1 MSVYIAYCAYL
12 LRLFYPTGEKF
23 CVSICCMYVDVFVKF
38 VSTSQQPPSTS
49 ISYTILVV
57 HFFMLFF
64 CIEVFWDL
72 QEVSFHF
79 CAKNAFSFMSF
90 LSRYCGNFGI
100 ETSVKAARHA
110 HIHCICG
117 SIPNQMIYYLLFSA
131 KFSLK
136 HVHCACLLL
145 PTIFHCNALHGE
157 FPNTCTYIYTNDTKL

>member
-1 MSVYIAYCAYL
+1 
-12 LRLFYPTGEKF
+12 
-23 CVSICCMYVDVFVKF
+23 
-38 VSTSQQPPSTS
+38 
-49 ISYTILVV
+49 
-57 HFFMLFF
+57 
-64 CIEVFWDL
+64 
-72 QEVSFHF
+72 
-79 CAKNAFSFMSF
+79 MSF
-90 LSRYCGNFGI
+90 LSRICGNFGI

-157 FPNTCTYIYTNDTKL
+157 LPNTCTYIDTNGTKLQLAKIDCQTESKQKMEPITISQCQAFLRRGNKLRIAHSHIKMALYILETYAH